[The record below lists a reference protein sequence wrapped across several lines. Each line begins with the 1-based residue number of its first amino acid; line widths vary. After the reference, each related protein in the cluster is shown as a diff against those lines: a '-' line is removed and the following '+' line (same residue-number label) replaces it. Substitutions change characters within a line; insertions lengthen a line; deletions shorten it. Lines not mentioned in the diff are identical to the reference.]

1 MDKAKALEILAK
13 YCPEIT
19 LAAAGRL
26 IAELSDLKGT
36 PALTPEQWTESVFS
50 WTDKN
55 TRKIGMIKEV
65 RNRFSLGLKEAKD
78 IVDACNPRSAVDFF
92 PPRVDNYGF

>member
-26 IAELSDLKGT
+26 ISELAEVDFV
-36 PALTPEQWTESVFS
+36 LTPKQWAESVFS
-50 WTDKN
+50 WNDLS

-65 RNRFSLGLKEAKD
+65 RSRFNLGLKEAKD
-78 IVDACNPRSAVDFF
+78 IVDECQPRSSVDFF
-92 PPRVDNYGF
+92 PPRQDGYGF